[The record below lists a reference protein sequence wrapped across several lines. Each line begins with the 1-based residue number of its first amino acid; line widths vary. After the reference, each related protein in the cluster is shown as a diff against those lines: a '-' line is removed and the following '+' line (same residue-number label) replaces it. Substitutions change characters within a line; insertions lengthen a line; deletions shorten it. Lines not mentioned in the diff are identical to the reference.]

1 MGPCSRRATSTACAR
16 REGFLTG
23 EYAGDRGRMRRAAAV
38 DANQPSVVDTLRR
51 AGCVVE
57 CLHSVGGGVPDLLVG
72 RRGVVYLLEVKD
84 GSKPPS
90 KQALTDDQK

>member
-1 MGPCSRRATSTACAR
+1 
-16 REGFLTG
+16 
-23 EYAGDRGRMRRAAAV
+23 MRRAAAV

-90 KQALTDDQK
+90 KQALTDDQKAWHAMWAAFGVRVQVVRSDVEALRAVGLAV